1 MKPDPDHPCYAA
13 LENAD
18 NGDPESERE
27 VQECLAQGWRVIN
40 NYILAPGESVPEEK
54 EDGKT

>member
-1 MKPDPDHPCYAA
+1 MNQSIDPDHPCYAA

-18 NGDPESERE
+18 NGDPWSEE
-27 VQECLAQGWRVIN
+27 QASKCLSEGWRVIN

-54 EDGKT
+54 DE